1 MVRVLATLFSALLLL
16 IVAIVVAG
24 SVIVYRYGKDLPD
37 IRQLATYEPAVTSRV
52 YSADGRLLAEYA
64 AEKRVF
70 VPIGSIPPRLAEAFL
85 SAEDKKFYE
94 HRGIDTTGVIRAI
107 VTNLENFGSDRR
119 LVGASTIPQQVAKNF
134 LLSGEVSLD
143 RKIKKPFLL
152 SEWVGRY
159 RSSAFSS
166 FI

>member
-64 AEKRVF
+64 AENVF

-94 HRGIDTTGVIRAI
+94 Q
-107 VTNLENFGSDRR
+107 
-119 LVGASTIPQQVAKNF
+119 GASIRPA
-134 LLSGEVSLD
+134 
-143 RKIKKPFLL
+143 
-152 SEWVGRY
+152 
-159 RSSAFSS
+159 
-166 FI
+166 